1 MRTTLRST
9 VLGLLAA
16 GTLAACSGG
25 SSSSSGPGELAVR
38 LVDAPN
44 PAVDQIV
51 VSITKVTAHSA
62 SGGWITVGPVTS
74 PTTVD
79 LLQLQSSFEALGL
92 VKLPAGK
99 ITQVRMYVDPAG
111 DYVVPVGT
119 TTPAPLVVPS
129 GSQSGIKI
137 LGPWEVPDCT
147 RLTLTLDFDGKNS
160 IEYHKADGTWIL
172 RPVIRPKRTDSA
184 PISCDDGGGGPTC
197 GAETPCAEGQFCSA
211 GTCVASSL
219 GAPGTP
225 CASPSACLSGVCG
238 ELGTCAPGPAGAP
251 CVAGDGCASGTCQP
265 DNSCAAGSAG
275 GVNTACTSSDGC
287 VSGNCSGGLCQPG
300 GQGALC
306 TTASDCQQTPTPLRC
321 LSGSCQ
327 P

>member
-1 MRTTLRST
+1 MLAA
-9 VLGLLAA
+9 GLLAA
-16 GTLAACSGG
+16 CSN
-25 SSSSSGPGELAVR
+25 SSNSGPGQLAVK

-51 VSITKVTAHSA
+51 VKVTKVTAHST
-62 SGGWITVGPVTS
+62 SGGWMTVGPVTS

-99 ITQVRMYVDPAG
+99 VTQVRLYVDPTG

-129 GSQSGIKI
+129 GYQSGIKI
-137 LGPWEVPDCT
+137 LGPWDIPDCT

-160 IEYHKADGTWIL
+160 IEYHQANGTWIL
-172 RPVIRPKRTDSA
+172 RPVIRPKKSDVS
-184 PISCDDGGGGPTC
+184 PISCDDGGGGSTC
-197 GAETPCAEGQFCSA
+197 DPETPCAEGQTCSA
-211 GTCVASSL
+211 GTCVPSKL
-219 GAPGTP
+219 GGPGTA
-225 CASPSACLSGVCG
+225 CTSGLACLSGVCD
-238 ELGTCAPGPAGAP
+238 GTCAPGPAGAP
-251 CVAGDGCASGTCQP
+251 CLSGDGCASGTCQP
-265 DNSCAAGSAG
+265 DNVCGGGTTG
-275 GVNTACTSSDGC
+275 GVGSSCTSGDGC
-287 VSGNCSGGLCQPG
+287 LSGSCNDGVCDAG

-306 TTASDCQQTPTPLRC
+306 KTASDCQSTPIQLRC
-321 LSGSCQ
+321 VSGSCQ